1 MNCSKLI
8 NHLAI
13 FLPILFI
20 CNNLSANNIAEQKL
34 AEQQDIQAKQIIES
48 ERHDLI
54 RRKESEEVRNIGKA
68 KEEAVRLEI
77 DKALP
82 EDKTCH
88 LIKEFRVSGNS
99 EVYSWTLNRKFIK
112 PLQKLASKREAPSCF
127 TKFDL
132 IKLDDQIVKYYQQ
145 QGYVLARV
153 YFGTSKLSSEL
164 LKIIIEE
171 GKLEKLEIRDN
182 SKLNKVLPFR
192 RSAERF
198 FAFPSLWKDSEIN
211 IRDIEQGLDQINRL
225 NSQKAKMDFVP
236 GSKAGYSNIIIENNI
251 GHQATVSLSTD
262 NSGQKATGKIKHKV
276 SLNYD
281 NLLAINDNIYL
292 NYSESNAVPLFG
304 SSKGFNDIIGVDDN
318 SNNRFSKAF
327 YTATSIPFGYWTSGA
342 SYSYSSYFLTTAG
355 TLTKLRTSG
364 NSESTSYYLDRVLS
378 RGQKYKI
385 SLKGELSKSDT
396 DSYLEGTYIPVNSR
410 RTTEA
415 NFSLNN
421 IFYIPYGSINIQPKY
436 NKGLTAFGAMKDN
449 KNLPKA
455 SPHAQFETYGLYAQS
470 NINFK
475 IPKTSIPL
483 NHKLTF
489 DSAKSND
496 TLYGSDK
503 FILGGRYNLRG
514 FQESVISG
522 DSGYSVKN
530 DLTVRLSDL
539 IPNTILNTKAMSFGN
554 KHSLTSA
561 ISKLHFGLFH
571 DYGYVR
577 NHIIDS
583 QDDKGYMSG
592 AGVELNYYGN
602 LSSWNIIYSKGLRSP
617 RFLQN
622 IDNIA
627 KDNETIYFS
636 LNFNLGFL

>member
-20 CNNLSANNIAEQKL
+20 CNNLSANDIAEQKR
-34 AEQQDIQAKQIIES
+34 AEQQDVQAKQIIES
-48 ERHDLI
+48 ERRDLI

-68 KEEAVRLEI
+68 KEEAVRSII
-77 DKALP
+77 DKTSP
-82 EDKTCH
+82 EGKTCRA
-88 LIKEFRVSGNS
+88 IKEFRISGNG

-112 PLQKLASKREAPSCF
+112 PLQNLVSKREVPSCF
-127 TKFDL
+127 TKSDL

-153 YFGTSKLSSEL
+153 YFDTSELSSGL

-171 GKLEKLEIRDN
+171 GKLEKLEILDN

-192 RSAERF
+192 RSTERF
-198 FAFPSLWKDSEIN
+198 FAFPSLWKDSKIN
-211 IRDIEQGLDQINRL
+211 IRDIEQGIDQFNRL
-225 NSQKAKMDFVP
+225 NSQKAKINFMP
-236 GSKAGYSNIIIENNI
+236 AKQAGFSNIIIENQIAN
-251 GHQATVSLSTD
+251 HLNLSFGTD
-262 NSGQKATGKIKHKV
+262 NSGQKTTGKIKHKV

-327 YTATSIPFGYWTSGA
+327 YSSFSAPYGYWTLGS
-342 SYSYSSYFLTTAG
+342 SYSYSKYQLTALG
-355 TLTKLRTSG
+355 RLSQVKASG
-364 NSESTSYYLDRVLS
+364 NSEEKTYYLDRVLS
-378 RGQKYKI
+378 RDKRYKI
-385 SLKGELSKSDT
+385 SLKAELRENDT
-396 DSYLEGTYIPVNSR
+396 DSYFGGTYIPVNSR
-410 RTTEA
+410 RTAEG
-415 NFSLNN
+415 NFLLNGV
-421 IFYIPYGSINIQPKY
+421 FYFPFGILNIQPKY
-436 NKGLTAFGAMKDN
+436 SKGLSVFGAMKDN

-475 IPKTSIPL
+475 IPKISIPF
-483 NHKLTF
+483 NHKLTI
-489 DSAKSND
+489 DAVKSDD

-503 FILGGRYNLRG
+503 FILGGRYSLRG
-514 FQESVISG
+514 FQESIISG

-530 DLTVRLSDL
+530 DLSVNVADFLPNL
-539 IPNTILNTKAMSFGN
+539 ILASKLISYGD
-554 KHSLTSA
+554 KHSLATKL
-561 ISKLHFGLFH
+561 SKLNVGIFH
-571 DYGYVR
+571 DFGYVR

-592 AGVELNYYGN
+592 AGIALNYYGN
-602 LSSWNIIYSKGLRSP
+602 LSNWNIVYSKGLHSP

-622 IDNIA
+622 IDNIS

-636 LNFNLGFL
+636 LNLNLGFL